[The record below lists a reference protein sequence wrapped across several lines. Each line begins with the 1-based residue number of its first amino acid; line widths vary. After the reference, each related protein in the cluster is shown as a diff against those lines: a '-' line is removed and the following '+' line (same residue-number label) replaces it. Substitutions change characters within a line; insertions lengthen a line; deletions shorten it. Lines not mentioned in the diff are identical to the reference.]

1 MARRLTEAAALKQLK
16 TVGDKLAGKV
26 SGAQRLELLRRQAE
40 LGDQRDAAVDRTRQG
55 DGAQAADDARRDRRS
70 G

>member
-1 MARRLTEAAALKQLK
+1 MDRRPLTDAAVLKQLK

-26 SGAQRLELLRRQAE
+26 TGQQRLALLRRQAE
-40 LGDQRDAAVDRTRQG
+40 LGDQRDAAADQVRKDE
-55 DGAQAADDARRDRRS
+55 AARDQPPRDA

>member
-16 TVGDKLAGKV
+16 TVSNKLAGKV

-55 DGAQAADDARRDRRS
+55 DSAQAADDARRGRRS